1 MLIIGN
7 PLLINIL
14 KFVCGYNSFLY
25 LCITELVINPTG
37 GGPGGGRVDS
47 TALYIYIY
55 PPVCC
60 GIRNR
65 LYILLKIIVS
75 KPPILL

>member
-1 MLIIGN
+1 
-7 PLLINIL
+7 L

-47 TALYIYIY
+47 TALYIFI
-55 PPVCC
+55 
-60 GIRNR
+60 
-65 LYILLKIIVS
+65 
-75 KPPILL
+75 